1 MLCSYNNNI
10 STQFT
15 TQAKTS
21 PSWLNFFL
29 ENIFI
34 APLFISET
42 MYIPMKKVKV
52 ILTMALAVWLFQA
65 CNNAGK
71 DSTDTADSINTEKD
85 TSVAGAGIAV
95 VADDAAFAVEAANG
109 GMSEVE
115 LGKLAQLKATN
126 AKVKEF
132 AEMMVMDH
140 SKANEELKALAKT
153 KNITLPDSVN
163 SESKAMVKKLTEKTG
178 ADFDKAYVSDMV
190 DDHKKDVAKFEDASK
205 NLKDAELK
213 AFVDKTLPVLKGH
226 LAKITAIN
234 DGLK

>member
-1 MLCSYNNNI
+1 
-10 STQFT
+10 
-15 TQAKTS
+15 
-21 PSWLNFFL
+21 
-29 ENIFI
+29 
-34 APLFISET
+34 
-42 MYIPMKKVKV
+42 MKKAKV
-52 ILTMALAVWLFQA
+52 ILTMALAAWMFQA

-71 DSTDTADSINTEKD
+71 DSTDKADSLNTEKD
-85 TSVAGAGIAV
+85 TSIAGPGIAV
-95 VADDAAFAVEAANG
+95 ADDDSKFAVEAANG

-115 LGKLAQLKATN
+115 LGKLAQMKATN

-140 SKANEELKALAKT
+140 SKANDELKALAKT

-163 SESKAMVKKLTEKTG
+163 SESKDTAKKLTEKSG
-178 ADFDKAYVSDMV
+178 ADFDKAYVSAMV

-205 NLKDAELK
+205 NLKDADLK

-234 DGLK
+234 DSMK